1 MKNAVITFPFGMS
14 CRTPGAL
21 FVATALLT
29 TPRARAQEFGFDH
42 APVGCVVAGRFPR
55 LEACAP
61 REIEVAQAR
70 AHFRAA
76 GSPHWYSV
84 AMKLDQRCLVA
95 LLPKPLKAT
104 PGIQYYLEAVG
115 PSLAPYRT
123 PDHDAIVASGPGA
136 CGDRRIAG
144 AVSVASIV
152 VTASAGAPSVP
163 AGFSGAGLIT
173 TSAGAAGATTA
184 GGLSGAKIG
193 LVVGGVAAAGVGVAV
208 AAGGDGSSGS
218 EDGGGGPPTGTTGTT
233 PVPGTTPTPGSS
245 PSPASTSALTGRWQG
260 NYAWDCQGPGRSG
273 SAAIA
278 FDLVDTNGRLSGT
291 ASYLGGVSTIDSRSS
306 FFTAA
311 TQVVRMVVF
320 PSSAAVNNEFN
331 GTLGGSTITGT
342 TLNGD
347 SSFTPGAGCSAPTGP
362 SGTFSVAR

>member
-1 MKNAVITFPFGMS
+1 MS
-14 CRTPGAL
+14 CRTPGFL
-21 FVATALLT
+21 FLATVLLT
-29 TPRARAQEFGFDH
+29 TPRAWSQEFGFEH
-42 APVGCVVAGRFPR
+42 TPVGCVVAGQFPR
-55 LEACAP
+55 LEACATQA
-61 REIEVAQAR
+61 IEVARAR

-76 GSPHWYSV
+76 GSPIWYSV
-84 AMKLDQRCLVA
+84 AMKLEQRCLVA
-95 LLPKPLKAT
+95 LLPKPLKTT
-104 PGIQYYLEAVG
+104 PGIQYYLEAIG

-144 AVSVASIV
+144 AVGVASV
-152 VTASAGAPSVP
+152 VVAAPAGAPAVP
-163 AGFSGAGLIT
+163 AGFSGAGLVT
-173 TSAGAAGATTA
+173 ASAGGTGGSTA

-193 LVVGGVAAAGVGVAV
+193 LVVGGVAVAGAGVAV
-208 AAGGDGSSGS
+208 AAGGGSSGS
-218 EDGGGGPPTGTTGTT
+218 EGSGGESPAGPAPATPAGGTA
-233 PVPGTTPTPGSS
+233 PTPAPS
-245 PSPASTSALTGRWQG
+245 PSPSSTSGLTGRWQG

-273 SAAIA
+273 SAAIV

-311 TQVVRMVVF
+311 TQVVRIVVF

-347 SSFTPGAGCSAPTGP
+347 SSFTPGSGCSAPTGP
-362 SGTFSVAR
+362 SGTFSVSR